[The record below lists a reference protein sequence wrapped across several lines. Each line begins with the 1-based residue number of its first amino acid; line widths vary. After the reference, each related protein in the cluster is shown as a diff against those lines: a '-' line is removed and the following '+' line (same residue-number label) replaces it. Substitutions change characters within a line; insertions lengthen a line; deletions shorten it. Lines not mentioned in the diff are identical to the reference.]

1 MAERDEQQVAA
12 ERPSKKKDN
21 QSIVPDALDVDRL
34 LADGISVCPIRA
46 KVSDKEKVSNKGEH
60 RIDRALME

>member
-1 MAERDEQQVAA
+1 MADRDKQQVAA
-12 ERPSKKKDN
+12 DRPLKKKDN

-46 KVSDKEKVSNKGEH
+46 KVSNTGEY
-60 RIDRALME
+60 IEP